1 MLNDK
6 DIYKILFHN
15 QNKVYEIHA
24 HAVKQ
29 SMMLGF
35 IEVEGLIFGERSSLL
50 VDPAE
55 EKLHA
60 EFTNVERSFIPINAV
75 IRIDKVSRA
84 GQNKIMPGSDTT
96 NVTPF
101 TGAAFTPPT
110 KND

>member
-1 MLNDK
+1 MEDK
-6 DIYKILFHN
+6 EIYKVLFHN
-15 QNKVYEIHA
+15 QDKVYEIHA

-35 IEVEGLIFGERSSLL
+35 IEVEGLIFGDRSSLL

-55 EKLHA
+55 EKLQA
-60 EFTNVERSFIPINAV
+60 EFSNVECSFIPMNAV

-84 GQNKIMPGSDTT
+84 GQNKILPGSESE

-101 TGAAFTPPT
+101 PGTTFSPT
-110 KND
+110 KKND